1 MFYRVWKHNSGFYL
15 KQLLINANIC
25 DENLAGEVQHYKIQ
39 RKAETYSYKMMSN
52 TLYAWFVIKLFI

>member
-1 MFYRVWKHNSGFYL
+1 M
-15 KQLLINANIC
+15 NANIS

-52 TLYAWFVIKLFI
+52 TLYAWFVIKWFI